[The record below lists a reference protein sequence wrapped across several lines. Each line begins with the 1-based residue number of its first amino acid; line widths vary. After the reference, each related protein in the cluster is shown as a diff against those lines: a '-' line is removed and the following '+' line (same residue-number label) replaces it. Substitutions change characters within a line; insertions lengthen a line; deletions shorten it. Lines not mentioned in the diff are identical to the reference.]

1 MTFFIDRNL
10 VLRET
15 NPQESSEFLKTYSTS
30 TSCILLT
37 LFFLLLVAEHDTL
50 IRE

>member
-1 MTFFIDRNL
+1 M
-10 VLRET
+10 LRET
-15 NPQESSEFLKTYSTS
+15 NPQESSEFLKTCSTS

-37 LFFLLLVAEHDTL
+37 LFFLLLVAGYDTL